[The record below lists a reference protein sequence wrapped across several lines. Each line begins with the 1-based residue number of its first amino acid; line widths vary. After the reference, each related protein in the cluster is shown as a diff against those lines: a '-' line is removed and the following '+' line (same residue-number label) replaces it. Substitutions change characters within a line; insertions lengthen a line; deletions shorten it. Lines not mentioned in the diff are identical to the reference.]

1 MKTKLQLLLTL
12 ALAAL
17 SAAAQVPGIISHQGR
32 VTVNGTNY
40 TGSGLFKFALVNAA
54 GDTTYWSNDGSGSGA
69 EPAAAVALTVAWG
82 IFSVNLG
89 DTNVANM
96 TQGIPASVFTN
107 SAVYLRTWFNDGT
120 DGSQLLA
127 PDRQITSV
135 GYALVAGSLTG
146 PVTLAQLPAAVLT
159 NGAGGVN
166 LAGAFTGDG
175 NGLTN
180 LNLAQGP
187 QGIAGTNGVNGTNG
201 LAGATGSQGSTG
213 LTGNTGPQGS
223 QGVAGSNGTNGV
235 NGVNGVN
242 GTNGATGPA
251 GALLANVALVDT
263 NQTFTGINTFSGNV
277 LISGGVLAT
286 NAGNQFTGSLT
297 GNGSGLT
304 NLTIATA
311 SGSQAGTLSST
322 DWTTFN
328 SKVSATRNIAT
339 TAPLAGGG
347 TLAGDLTLS
356 LPVATTSAN
365 GYLASADWN
374 TFSGKIGGS
383 GTTNYVPKFTASG
396 TVGNSALFS
405 DANGN
410 VGIGT
415 ITPTGKLE
423 VIDNGASSGGNTAR
437 FYNPSLADAGVHY
450 ISIGKSSVNNE
461 CALMGFTKQAA
472 ISKAWLGVTG
482 DDIIGGIGLTVQKGG
497 NVGIGDNSPAYRFS
511 VFNNISGEY
520 AARIYNGNNS
530 GTAHG
535 LLIRAGSNGQ
545 PFGSVMIG
553 FQNIDGAAIGN
564 ISQNAAFT
572 VLYNTSSDRRLKENI
587 TPTHF
592 GLADLM
598 KLQAVDYNFI
608 ADAAKTPQTGFIAQD
623 LDAVFPDAVTEGG
636 DDATTKPWSV
646 DYGRVTPLLVK
657 SIQDLKAE
665 NDALK
670 AQNAAILQRLAA
682 LEAKLGQ

>member
-328 SKVSATRNIAT
+328 SKVSATR
-339 TAPLAGGG
+339 
-347 TLAGDLTLS
+347 
-356 LPVATTSAN
+356 
-365 GYLASADWN
+365 
-374 TFSGKIGGS
+374 
-383 GTTNYVPKFTASG
+383 
-396 TVGNSALFS
+396 
-405 DANGN
+405 
-410 VGIGT
+410 
-415 ITPTGKLE
+415 
-423 VIDNGASSGGNTAR
+423 
-437 FYNPSLADAGVHY
+437 
-450 ISIGKSSVNNE
+450 ISPPRLRSR
-461 CALMGFTKQAA
+461 A
-472 ISKAWLGVTG
+472 
-482 DDIIGGIGLTVQKGG
+482 
-497 NVGIGDNSPAYRFS
+497 
-511 VFNNISGEY
+511 
-520 AARIYNGNNS
+520 AARW
-530 GTAHG
+530 
-535 LLIRAGSNGQ
+535 RA
-545 PFGSVMIG
+545 
-553 FQNIDGAAIGN
+553 
-564 ISQNAAFT
+564 T
-572 VLYNTSSDRRLKENI
+572 
-587 TPTHF
+587 
-592 GLADLM
+592 
-598 KLQAVDYNFI
+598 
-608 ADAAKTPQTGFIAQD
+608 
-623 LDAVFPDAVTEGG
+623 
-636 DDATTKPWSV
+636 
-646 DYGRVTPLLVK
+646 
-657 SIQDLKAE
+657 
-665 NDALK
+665 
-670 AQNAAILQRLAA
+670 
-682 LEAKLGQ
+682 